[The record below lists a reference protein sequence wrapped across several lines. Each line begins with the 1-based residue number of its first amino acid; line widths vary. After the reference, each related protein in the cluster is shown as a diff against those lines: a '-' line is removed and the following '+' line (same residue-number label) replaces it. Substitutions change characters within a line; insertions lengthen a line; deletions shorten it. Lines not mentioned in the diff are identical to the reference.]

1 MLLGVN
7 RIAMSYYDP
16 IDAGIQ
22 AQFNKENCFPRR
34 NPPITEFPNPYDSD
48 DSEDEAQNRLRRGAW
63 EFHGRQMRERNQ
75 EYIIRKKAED
85 AQKSRKEAIKKAEEA
100 IKKAEEAIKKIDKA
114 EDTANAVL
122 LGRNPQKKRLVF
134 HAHVSA
140 SNIYII
146 VQFVFLLNFIFN
158 DIAITHKH
166 YIDIHIRRLHHN
178 KWILTQNYRGK
189 LFNVYLRMIHK

>member
-1 MLLGVN
+1 MLLGGN

-75 EYIIRKKAED
+75 EYIRRAED

-100 IKKAEEAIKKIDKA
+100 IKKAEEAIKKVDKA
-114 EDTANAVL
+114 EDTAKQATTLGGVL
-122 LGRNPQKKRLVF
+122 SLAKENPEVRSALRNLTAPATATATRKLPRGGRSKRRTFRKK
-134 HAHVSA
+134 SA
-140 SNIYII
+140 KKAS
-146 VQFVFLLNFIFN
+146 
-158 DIAITHKH
+158 
-166 YIDIHIRRLHHN
+166 RRSRAR
-178 KWILTQNYRGK
+178 KRK
-189 LFNVYLRMIHK
+189 